1 MIVLRNLSAT
11 EFADYRAYFVADY
24 AREIISNYAE
34 TPARAEAIAR
44 ADMDENFPA
53 GVPVG
58 ANELVGIDWVVD
70 EISTHVGYLW
80 YTIDGPGRSA
90 FICDFYILAP
100 QRSRGYGRLTIE
112 LLEAQLLAAGVTQLQ
127 LRVAHDNQ
135 RALRLYQE
143 IGFFVT
149 GHNMLKRLA
158 SKA

>member
-1 MIVLRNLSAT
+1 MIVLRNLSTT

-34 TPARAEAIAR
+34 TPARAEAIAS

-53 GVPVG
+53 GVPAG

-70 EISTHVGYLW
+70 EVSTHVGYLW
-80 YTIDGPGRSA
+80 YTIDGPERSA
-90 FICDFYILAP
+90 FYILAA
-100 QRSRGYGRLTIE
+100 QRSRGYGRLTID
-112 LLEAQLLAAGVTQLQ
+112 LFEAQLLAAGVTRLQ

-143 IGFFVT
+143 IGFFIT

>member
-1 MIVLRNLSAT
+1 
-11 EFADYRAYFVADY
+11 
-24 AREIISNYAE
+24 
-34 TPARAEAIAR
+34 
-44 ADMDENFPA
+44 
-53 GVPVG
+53 VPVG

>member
-1 MIVLRNLSAT
+1 MIVLRNLSTT

-34 TPARAEAIAR
+34 TPARAEAIAS

-53 GVPVG
+53 GVPAG
-58 ANELVGIDWVVD
+58 ANELVGIDWIVD
-70 EISTHVGYLW
+70 EVSTHVGYLW
-80 YTIDGPGRSA
+80 YTIDGPERSA
-90 FICDFYILAP
+90 FICDFYILAA
-100 QRSRGYGRLTIE
+100 QRSRGDGQLIID
-112 LLEAQLLAAGVTQLQ
+112 LLEAQLLAGVKQLQ

-143 IGFFVT
+143 IGFFIT

-158 SKA
+158 SKV